1 MSKSEKNIDL
11 KHMSF
16 EDALGE
22 LEKIVEEL
30 ESAEINLDSSI
41 AAYERGIAL
50 KQYCAEKLKQA
61 ELRVQK
67 IEARTGEK
75 AQTVKPFESD

>member
-1 MSKSEKNIDL
+1 MNKSDRNKDLSKL
-11 KHMSF
+11 SF
-16 EDALGE
+16 ETALNE

-30 ESAEINLDSSI
+30 EAGETDLDSSI

-50 KQYCAEKLKQA
+50 KQHCAEKLKQA

-67 IEARTGEK
+67 IETKTAGIAHST
-75 AQTVKPFESD
+75 KPLEDD